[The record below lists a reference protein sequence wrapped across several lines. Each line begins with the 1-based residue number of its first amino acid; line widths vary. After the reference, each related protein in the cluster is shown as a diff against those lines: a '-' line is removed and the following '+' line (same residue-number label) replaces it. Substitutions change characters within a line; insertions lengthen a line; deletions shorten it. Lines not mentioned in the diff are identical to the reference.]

1 MPNIKDIVTEQLSI
15 LYPDIEPAFKEDILQ
30 LLKVR
35 KSSYIKKIDVF
46 TEPYKLYDDFKNYA
60 INYFTSLQGFNKIT
74 EADIGSIINYFKEY
88 GYYTIFLYSTEEEG
102 KEFYNKYQ
110 AHYKKLTETIADHPN
125 KCLAVIDNTEEHE
138 AENKALLNYIEDTLK
153 DLEKEASE
161 CPSYID
167 LIKKAVTLER
177 ALNERD
183 NTPKFISMLNGTA
196 TNRLT
201 NISTLS
207 NPPKLDAY
215 TKTATIE
222 QGTLKVFID
231 SYSELTG
238 GLRTSTHKLLDACT
252 LALTQQNNY
261 RDKNGTLN
269 PCVTIPLERFME
281 LCGIPLTKPSKDKT
295 RRKVKEDLE
304 TLYHISLEWT
314 ETSGNKTRDFAKMRL
329 CDKVAL
335 VRGNIVFSFSP
346 DMARYLT
353 NAYLMQ
359 YPIELLKV
367 DERNPNAYPVGRKL
381 LLHNSI
387 DNNKRKGTANI
398 LSVKSILEVCPDIP
412 TYEQV
417 LATGRQ
423 LEQRIRT
430 PFEIALN
437 SHSSFIRW
445 EYCNSKGVP
454 LTEEQLQA
462 TDYSTFINLYIKFD
476 VLGVPDQT
484 ARLEARAEEAKART
498 TSKKRTSSK
507 KKAEITA

>member
-1 MPNIKDIVTEQLSI
+1 M
-15 LYPDIEPAFKEDILQ
+15 
-30 LLKVR
+30 
-35 KSSYIKKIDVF
+35 
-46 TEPYKLYDDFKNYA
+46 
-60 INYFTSLQGFNKIT
+60 
-74 EADIGSIINYFKEY
+74 
-88 GYYTIFLYSTEEEG
+88 
-102 KEFYNKYQ
+102 
-110 AHYKKLTETIADHPN
+110 
-125 KCLAVIDNTEEHE
+125 
-138 AENKALLNYIEDTLK
+138 NKALLQYVE
-153 DLEKEASE
+153 EAE
-161 CPSYID
+161 AY
-167 LIKKAVTLER
+167 KK
-177 ALNERD
+177 
-183 NTPKFISMLNGTA
+183 NTPAEYTETRPADELDLQLFARTDEEKKDRVAPHITATDTAEPKLFTAMLNGTA
-196 TNRLT
+196 TNQLT
-201 NISTLS
+201 NISTRS
-207 NPPKLDAY
+207 TPPKFDAY

-231 SYSELTG
+231 SYNELTG

-261 RDKNGTLN
+261 RGKDSELN

-314 ETSGNKTRDFAKMRL
+314 ETSGNKTKDFAKMRV
-329 CDKVAL
+329 CDKIAL
-335 VRGNIVFSFSP
+335 VRGNILFSFSV

-353 NAYLMQ
+353 NSYLMQ

-367 DERNPNAYPVGRKL
+367 DERNPNNYHIGKKL

-398 LSVKSILEVCPDIP
+398 LSVKSLLEVCPDIP

-417 LATGRQ
+417 LATDRA
-423 LEQRIRT
+423 LDRRIKV
-430 PFEIALN
+430 PFETALN
-437 SHSSFIRW
+437 SLSSFIIW

-462 TDYSTFINLYIKFD
+462 TDYSTFIKLYIKFD

-484 ARLEARAEEAKART
+484 ARLERKAEQVTKK
-498 TSKKRTSSK
+498 KKRTTSK